1 MSSARCRQA
10 GNQPKGLCLLTPL
23 PQSMPCITGP
33 PCCRPRTGLL
43 VLLAGLPAA
52 LVALVDGSPLTEMA
66 TQAAVSEQQ
75 GRWVPE
81 QAVDEATV
89 AHSPLPVVYQAPS
102 PRAVPCHHVVWRL
115 PSEVPT
121 GPWELAP
128 QPLKA

>member
-1 MSSARCRQA
+1 MFVHTVAPINA
-10 GNQPKGLCLLTPL
+10 LHHYHH
-23 PQSMPCITGP
+23 TGP
-33 PCCRPRTGLL
+33 PCCRPRTGLR

-66 TQAAVSEQQ
+66 TLAAVSEQQ
-75 GRWVPE
+75 GPWVPE